1 MKFLLA
7 IASALVLLAGGS
19 ARADANPAPAYSVVA
34 QYPDFELREY
44 APYIVAEVRISG
56 PFSEAGNQGFR
67 ILAGYIFGKNKGER
81 QLAMSTPVT
90 QEAEPKKIAMT
101 TPVTQE
107 PAGAEQ
113 LLQFR
118 MPEGFTLATLPEPLD
133 PRVSF
138 REIAGGRFA
147 AIRYS
152 GRWTDA
158 NYAEHLA
165 ILQNGVA
172 AAGLRTSGEPV
183 FARYNPPLTPW
194 FLRRNEI
201 WLKVD

>member
-1 MKFLLA
+1 MKFLLV
-7 IASALVLLAGGS
+7 IASALVLLAGGT
-19 ARADANPAPAYSVVA
+19 ARADANPAPAYRVVA

-107 PAGAEQ
+107 PSGAEQ

>member
-1 MKFLLA
+1 MKFLLV
-7 IASALVLLAGGS
+7 IASALVLLASGA
-19 ARADANPAPAYSVVA
+19 ARADANPASAYSVVA

-44 APYIVAEVRISG
+44 APYIVAEVRVSG

-118 MPEGFTLATLPEPLD
+118 MPEGLTLATLPEALD
-133 PRVSF
+133 PRVTF

-158 NYAEHLA
+158 NYGEHLA
-165 ILQNGVA
+165 ILQNAVA